1 MNLALNISRWLAPFF
16 SRGASPGSENVTQ
29 MVAGHGEP
37 RFMLRHSNPP
47 GLWTSPRLTQMVEV
61 QGARLIYLSGQV
73 PADRNYKVNSRDFR
87 DQLNAVFDNIE
98 IALKSAGVGLESI
111 VKTTTYLV
119 DAAHIAALREVR
131 LARYRQLKTP
141 PANTLLIV
149 SRLAEP
155 EFLVEIDVVAAAPA
169 GGA

>member
-1 MNLALNISRWLAPFF
+1 MNLVLNVPRWLAPLF
-16 SRGASPGSENVTQ
+16 SRDSSPKSENIAP
-29 MVAGHGEP
+29 MVMRHSEP
-37 RFMLRHSNPP
+37 KFMLRHSSPP

-61 QGARLIYLSGQV
+61 QGARMIYLSGQAA
-73 PADRNYKVNSRDFR
+73 ADHNYKVNSSDFS

-98 IALKSAGVGLESI
+98 CALKSAGVGLESI
-111 VKTTTYLV
+111 VKTTTYLT

-131 LARYRQLKTP
+131 LARYQQLKKP

-155 EFLVEIDVVAAAPA
+155 EFLVEIDVVAAVPA
-169 GGA
+169 SNN

>member
-1 MNLALNISRWLAPFF
+1 MNHALNLPRWLAPFF
-16 SRGASPGSENVTQ
+16 PRRPGSGPAGVTQ

-37 RFMLRHSNPP
+37 RFLLRRSNPP

-61 QGARLIYLSGQV
+61 QGARLIYLSGQAA
-73 PADRNYKVNSRDFR
+73 ADRDYKVNSGDFR

-98 IALKSAGVGLESI
+98 IALKSAGIGLESI

-119 DAAHIAALREVR
+119 DPAHIKAMREVR
-131 LARYRQLKTP
+131 LVRYQHLKAP
-141 PANTLLIV
+141 PANSLLIV

-169 GGA
+169 DSA